1 MEAGRNSSSS
11 NWVNGLDSIRFV
23 LAMMV
28 FLSHLE
34 NSVAIYLKGLGVG
47 WLKWLGIAINHLYLG
62 PGAVTA
68 FFIISGFV
76 IHYPVKDHP
85 LEVKSFLI
93 RRWARIG
100 LPLVVV
106 AAFSWGVNRFY
117 LIPIWSL
124 YCELIY
130 YTIYPLLRKTKIS
143 WSKQFVFSFVLAI
156 FIIIAC
162 DNGEI
167 RSLLSRAD
175 EGYTG
180 SYASLGDLLTWIIGL
195 PCWLLGVL
203 IAENVDLIR
212 YRVSTLQIM
221 MIRGLILLMAMLI
234 VGLKA
239 HYFVSYIVT
248 LNFYAIPLAYWITQ
262 EIVYFR
268 YKEPN
273 RWLEYGGKFSYSLYL
288 LHGISVS
295 FIVLFLDLSIRT
307 YFVYVVLTILFSYIF
322 FKAVEEPSHQLSKYL
337 SKLRKPSPSH
347 D

>member
-1 MEAGRNSSSS
+1 MNNSKAPSSS

-34 NSVAIYLKGLGVG
+34 NSVAIYLKSLGIG
-47 WLKWLGIAINHLYLG
+47 WLKWVGIAINHLYLG

-76 IHYPVKDHP
+76 IHYPVKERP

-93 RRWARIG
+93 RRWARIS
-100 LPLVVV
+100 LPLLVV
-106 AAFSWGVNRFY
+106 AAFAWPFDRFY

-130 YTIYPLLRKTKIS
+130 YTIYPLLRKLKIS
-143 WSKQFVFSFVLAI
+143 WATQFGFSFVLAI
-156 FIIIAC
+156 VVIIVG

-167 RSLLSRAD
+167 RSLFARAD

-180 SYASLGDLLTWIIGL
+180 SYAALGDLLTWIIGL
-195 PCWLLGVL
+195 PCWLLGVI
-203 IAENVDLIR
+203 IADNIDSIQH
-212 YRVSTLQIM
+212 RVSTVRITI
-221 MIRGLILLMAMLI
+221 IRGLILLMAMLI

-262 EIVYFR
+262 EIIYFR
-268 YKEPN
+268 HKQPI

-295 FIVLFLDLSIRT
+295 IIVLFIDLSIRT
-307 YFVYVVLTILFSYIF
+307 YFVYVLITVLFSYLF
-322 FKAVEEPSHQLSKYL
+322 FKAVEEPAHQLSKYL
-337 SKLRKPSPSH
+337 SKLRKPRPLPN
-347 D
+347 